1 MHSLNT
7 NRFNLYLQQNL
18 KLKMT
23 KFLSLLLVVVLFSS
37 CGEYQKVLKS
47 NEIRPKYDLA
57 KKMYEEKKYANAIR
71 LFEQLAPAYRG
82 KPEAAD
88 MYMMYAQSFYNTK
101 QFYAAGYQFDNFA
114 SSYPRNDKA
123 AEASF
128 LAAKSYS
135 KLSPVYSLDQTDTNK
150 AIDKLQNF
158 IDRYPSSEY
167 LEEANLLVKSLR
179 EKVEK
184 KVFEV
189 AKGYHKIADY
199 KGAIVAL
206 ENFVADYPGTPY
218 KEEAL
223 FFKFDSAYLLAINS
237 VENKKE
243 DRLNA
248 AKVAYRSLTKF
259 KEDTVYK
266 EESAKMLA
274 KIDSELKQ
282 FSK

>member
-1 MHSLNT
+1 
-7 NRFNLYLQQNL
+7 
-18 KLKMT
+18 MT
-23 KFLSLLLVVVLFSS
+23 KFLSFLLVIVLFSS
-37 CGEYQKVLKS
+37 CGQYQKVLKS
-47 NEIRPKYDLA
+47 NEIRPKYDMA
-57 KKMYEEKKYANAIR
+57 KKMYEAKKYAKAIR

-82 KPEAAD
+82 KPEASE
-88 MYMMYAQSFYNTK
+88 MYMMYAQSFYKTK
-101 QFYAAGYQFDNFA
+101 QYYAAGYQFDNFA
-114 SSYPRNDKA
+114 SSYPRDEKA

-128 LAAKSYS
+128 MAAKSYS
-135 KLSPVYSLDQTDTNK
+135 KLSPVYTLDQTDTNK

-167 LEEANLLVKSLR
+167 FEEANLLVKSLR

-189 AKGYHKIADY
+189 AKGYHKILDY
-199 KGAIVAL
+199 RAAIVAL
-206 ENFVADYPGTPY
+206 DNFVADYPGTPY

-223 FFKFDSAYLLAINS
+223 FYKFDSAYLLAMNS
-237 VENKKE
+237 VESKKE

-248 AKVAYRSLTKF
+248 AKVAHKALLKF
-259 KEDTVYK
+259 KEDTIYK
-266 EESAKMLA
+266 EELAKMLT

>member
-7 NRFNLYLQQNL
+7 NIFNLYLEQNL

-23 KFLSLLLVVVLFSS
+23 KLLSSLLVIVLFSS
-37 CGEYQKVLKS
+37 CGQYQKVLKA
-47 NEIRPKYDLA
+47 NEIRPKYDMA
-57 KKMYEEKKYANAIR
+57 KKMYEDKKYSKAIR

-88 MYMMYAQSFYNTK
+88 MYMMYGQSFYKTK
-101 QFYAAGYQFDNFA
+101 QYFAAGYQFDNFA
-114 SSYPRNDKA
+114 TSYPRHERA

-135 KLSPVYSLDQTDTNK
+135 KLSPVYSLDQTDTDK
-150 AIDKLQNF
+150 AIDKFQNF

-167 LEEANLLVKSLR
+167 IDEANVNVKALR

-189 AKGYHKIADY
+189 AKGYHKILDY
-199 KGAIVAL
+199 KAAIVAL
-206 ENFVADYPGTPY
+206 DNFVADYPGTPY

-223 FFKFDSAYLLAINS
+223 FYKFDSAYLLAMNS
-237 VENKKE
+237 VESKKE
-243 DRLNA
+243 ERLNS
-248 AKVAYRSLTKF
+248 AKVAYRSLVKF

-266 EESAKMLA
+266 EETAKMLS

>member
-1 MHSLNT
+1 
-7 NRFNLYLQQNL
+7 
-18 KLKMT
+18 MT
-23 KFLSLLLVVVLFSS
+23 KFLSFLLLVVLFSS

-47 NEIRPKYDLA
+47 SEIRPKYDMA
-57 KKMYEEKKYANAIR
+57 RKMYDEGKYSKAIR

-82 KPEAAD
+82 KPEATD
-88 MYMMYAQSFYNTK
+88 LYMMYAQSYYKTK
-101 QFYAAGYQFDNFA
+101 QYYAAGYQFDNFA
-114 SSYPRNDKA
+114 SSYPRNEKA

-135 KLSPVYSLDQTDTNK
+135 KLSPVYSLDQADTDK
-150 AIDKLQNF
+150 AIGKFQNF
-158 IDRYPSSEY
+158 IDKYPTSEY
-167 LEEANLLVKSLR
+167 VEEANVLVKALR

-189 AKGYHKIADY
+189 AKGYHKILDY
-199 KGAIVAL
+199 KAAIVAL

-223 FFKFDSAYLLAINS
+223 FYKFDSAYLLAMNS
-237 VENKKE
+237 VESKKE
-243 DRLNA
+243 ERLNA
-248 AKVAYRSLTKF
+248 AKVAHRALVKF

-274 KIDSELKQ
+274 KIDSALKQ

>member
-1 MHSLNT
+1 
-7 NRFNLYLQQNL
+7 
-18 KLKMT
+18 MT
-23 KFLSLLLVVVLFSS
+23 KFLSFLLVIVLFSS
-37 CGEYQKVLKS
+37 CGQYQKVLKS
-47 NEIRPKYDLA
+47 NEIRPKYEMA
-57 KKMYEEKKYANAIR
+57 KKMYDAKKYSKALR

-88 MYMMYAQSFYNTK
+88 MYMMYAQSFYKTK
-101 QFYAAGYQFDNFA
+101 QYYAAGYQFDNFA
-114 SSYPRNDKA
+114 SSYPRSADA

-128 LAAKSYS
+128 MAAKSYS
-135 KLSPVYSLDQTDTNK
+135 KLSPVYTLDQTDTNK

-167 LEEANLLVKSLR
+167 IEEANILVKSLR

-189 AKGYHKIADY
+189 AKGYHKILDY
-199 KGAIVAL
+199 RAAIVAL

-223 FFKFDSAYLLAINS
+223 FYKFDSAYLLAMNS
-237 VENKKE
+237 VESKKE
-243 DRLNA
+243 ERLNA
-248 AKVAYRSLTKF
+248 AKVAHRALLKF

-266 EESAKMLA
+266 EELAKMLT

>member
-1 MHSLNT
+1 
-7 NRFNLYLQQNL
+7 
-18 KLKMT
+18 MT
-23 KFLSLLLVVVLFSS
+23 KFLSFLLVIVLFSS
-37 CGEYQKVLKS
+37 CGQYQKVLKS
-47 NEIRPKYDLA
+47 NEIRPKYEMA
-57 KKMYEEKKYANAIR
+57 KKMYDDKKYSKALR

-88 MYMMYAQSFYNTK
+88 MYMMYAQSFYKTK
-101 QFYAAGYQFDNFA
+101 QYYAAGYQFDNFA
-114 SSYPRNDKA
+114 SSYPRNEDA

-128 LAAKSYS
+128 MAAKSYS
-135 KLSPVYSLDQTDTNK
+135 KLSPVYTLDQTDTNK

-167 LEEANLLVKSLR
+167 IEEANILVKSLR

-189 AKGYHKIADY
+189 AKGYHKILDY
-199 KGAIVAL
+199 RAAIVAL
-206 ENFVADYPGTPY
+206 DNFVADYPGTPY

-223 FFKFDSAYLLAINS
+223 FYKFDSAYLLAMNS
-237 VENKKE
+237 VESKKE

-248 AKVAYRSLTKF
+248 AKVAHRALLKF

-266 EESAKMLA
+266 EELAKMLT

>member
-1 MHSLNT
+1 
-7 NRFNLYLQQNL
+7 
-18 KLKMT
+18 MT
-23 KFLSLLLVVVLFSS
+23 KLLSSLLVIVLFSS
-37 CGEYQKVLKS
+37 CGQYQKVLKA
-47 NEIRPKYDLA
+47 NEIRPKYDMA
-57 KKMYEEKKYANAIR
+57 KKMYEDKKYSKAIR

-88 MYMMYAQSFYNTK
+88 MYMMYGQSFYKTK
-101 QFYAAGYQFDNFA
+101 QYFAAGYQFDNFA
-114 SSYPRNDKA
+114 TSYPRHERA

-135 KLSPVYSLDQTDTNK
+135 KLSPVYSLDQTDTDK
-150 AIDKLQNF
+150 AIDKFQNF

-167 LEEANLLVKSLR
+167 IDEANVNVKALR

-189 AKGYHKIADY
+189 AKGYHKILDY
-199 KGAIVAL
+199 KAAIVAL
-206 ENFVADYPGTPY
+206 DNFVADYPGTPY

-223 FFKFDSAYLLAINS
+223 FYKFDSAYLLAMNS
-237 VENKKE
+237 VESKKE
-243 DRLNA
+243 ERLNS
-248 AKVAYRSLTKF
+248 AKVAYRSLVKF

-266 EESAKMLA
+266 EEAAKMLS

>member
-7 NRFNLYLQQNL
+7 DIFNLCLKQNL

-23 KFLSLLLVVVLFSS
+23 KLLSFLLIIVLFSS

-47 NEIRPKYDLA
+47 NEIRPKYDMA
-57 KKMYEEKKYANAIR
+57 KKMYEEKKYSKAIR

-82 KPEAAD
+82 KPEATD
-88 MYMMYAQSFYNTK
+88 LYMMYAQSYYKTK
-101 QFYAAGYQFDNFA
+101 QYYAAGYQFDNFA
-114 SSYPRNDKA
+114 SSYPRHEKA
-123 AEASF
+123 ADASF

-135 KLSPVYSLDQTDTNK
+135 KLSPRYSLDQTDTNK

-167 LEEANLLVKSLR
+167 IEEANILAKSLR

-189 AKGYHKIADY
+189 AKGYHKISDY
-199 KGAIVAL
+199 KGAIVSL

-223 FFKFDSAYLLAINS
+223 FYKFDSAYLLAMNS
-237 VENKKE
+237 VDSKKE
-243 DRLNA
+243 DRLNS
-248 AKVAYRSLTKF
+248 AKVAYKSLVKF
-259 KEDTVYK
+259 KEDTEYK
-266 EESAKMLA
+266 EESAKMLS
-274 KIDSELKQ
+274 KIDSALKQ